1 MNFTISAISPTISQP
16 FRSRFPGVLAVPYA
30 FRLTSYWAVAL
41 LLLVVA
47 FTAFTACLIG
57 EAGKRWKWGIAW
69 G

>member
-1 MNFTISAISPTISQP
+1 
-16 FRSRFPGVLAVPYA
+16 V
-30 FRLTSYWAVAL
+30 TSYWAVAL